1 MCRDPWPRA
10 GCGSSWRC
18 RSPLD
23 AGCHVPWSGPPST
36 LTVGV
41 GSVLPSSGFFMLF
54 QILLKCLL
62 MQIFKFCPLK
72 SCRLLVL
79 ELWASFSFVN
89 RLPLTCGLVF
99 WPAE

>member
-62 MQIFKFCPLK
+62 MQIFKFAL
-72 SCRLLVL
+72 SRVAGSLYWSSGLHSVL
-79 ELWASFSFVN
+79 
-89 RLPLTCGLVF
+89 
-99 WPAE
+99 